1 MTEANQSGLTQRE
14 TILRPNV
21 RSTLLGLNAS
31 LDYSKK
37 VNFSASY
44 GADLQSVSDT
54 QQINLLAN
62 LRF

>member
-1 MTEANQSGLTQRE
+1 MSEVGWKRGLTPQL
-14 TILRPNV
+14 TGSNV